1 MNHWCSTPDAIASD
15 TSTPDARRV
24 SVVQLLKTCGAI
36 WVPRGTTRC
45 IACPLVRSI
54 LRPSLAQGGRFPFL
68 LDLGNIPVDAISMPH
83 AACDLS
89 CLPAPVGISLE
100 IVGFRDSNM
109 PCFVSKLFMIE
120 DMTVWLIQ
128 C

>member
-1 MNHWCSTPDAIASD
+1 M
-15 TSTPDARRV
+15 
-24 SVVQLLKTCGAI
+24 L
-36 WVPRGTTRC
+36 
-45 IACPLVRSI
+45 
-54 LRPSLAQGGRFPFL
+54 
-68 LDLGNIPVDAISMPH
+68 H
-83 AACDLS
+83 AAYDIS
-89 CLPAPVGISLE
+89 CLVVIVGISLE